1 MDFERTAHIATSLTD
16 MGIETRYDIVR
27 ALRKEGANRRYVDR
41 WQLPCLGSKGFNR
54 HKQGVANWRIC
65 R

>member
-1 MDFERTAHIATSLTD
+1 
-16 MGIETRYDIVR
+16 
-27 ALRKEGANRRYVDR
+27 LRKAGANRRYVDR

-54 HKQGVANWRIC
+54 HKQGVANWQIC

>member
-27 ALRKEGANRRYVDR
+27 ALRKAGANRRYVDP
-41 WQLPCLGSKGFNR
+41 LATAMLGL
-54 HKQGVANWRIC
+54 QGLQSP
-65 R
+65 